1 MIAQEWRKN
10 HKVLKETRKGDY
22 TVEIHVVQSGE
33 TIWSIAQQYG
43 ESAQRIIQHNDVTN
57 PRGLVPGQALIIL
70 HPETVYTVRW
80 GDTLRSIAQ
89 RYGVSVVELLQNN
102 PGITISSSLYPGQTI
117 VIAYQGEKRR
127 EISVNGYAY
136 PYINRNVLQWALP
149 FLTDLTIFGYGFT
162 LNGDLIPIDD
172 QPLINLAYQYQAA
185 PILLL
190 SSITEDGNFSGERAS
205 RLFQDQELQNKVIDN
220 VIDVMVEKGYMGIDV
235 DFEYIEPQ
243 DSQAYVD
250 FLKNVVAKMHEF
262 GFSVNTD
269 LAPKTSTGQ
278 KGLLYE
284 SHNYAAIGAVSDTVL
299 LMTYEWGYTYG
310 PPMAVA
316 PLNQVEDVVRYAVTQ
331 IPPQKIYMGIPN
343 YGYDW
348 ILPYERGITR
358 ATTIGNA
365 YAVEIAARNHAE
377 IQFDETAQ
385 SPHFTY
391 QGPAGRTHVVWFEDV
406 RSIQAK
412 YDLMDRYSLMG
423 AGYWNIMRPFAQNW
437 AFLSGAY
444 QIRKRV

>member
-1 MIAQEWRKN
+1 MVKM
-10 HKVLKETRKGDY
+10 V
-22 TVEIHVVQSGE
+22 IHVVQGGE
-33 TIWSIAQQYG
+33 TVWSIAQRYG
-43 ESAQRIIQHNDVTN
+43 VSSQRIIQYNDVTN
-57 PRGLVPGQALIIL
+57 PRDLVPGQSLIIL
-70 HPETVYTVRW
+70 QPETVYTVVR

-89 RYGVSVVELLQNN
+89 RYGVSIVELLQNN
-102 PGITISSSLYPGQTI
+102 PGITISSSLYPGQTV

-136 PYINRNVLQWALP
+136 PYINRSVLQRALP

-162 LNGDLIPIDD
+162 VDGDLIPIDD

-205 RLFQDQELQNKVIDN
+205 RLFQDQTLQNKVLDN
-220 VIDVMVEKGYMGIDV
+220 LAAVMVEKGYQGIDV
-235 DFEYIEPQ
+235 DFEYIDPQ
-243 DSQAYVD
+243 DSQAYVE
-250 FLKNVVAKMHEF
+250 FLQNVVTKMHGF

-269 LAPKTSTGQ
+269 LAPKTSSEQ

-284 SHNYAAIGAVSDTVL
+284 SHNYAAIGAVTDTVL

-316 PLNQVEDVVRYAVTQ
+316 PLNRVEEVVRYAVTQ
-331 IPPQKIYMGIPN
+331 IPAQKIYMGIPN

-348 ILPYERGITR
+348 ILPYERGITK
-358 ATTIGNA
+358 ATIIGNA
-365 YAVEIAARNHAE
+365 YAVEIAARNNVE
-377 IQFDETAQ
+377 IQYDEIAQ
-385 SPHFTY
+385 SPNFTY
-391 QGPAGRTHVVWFEDV
+391 QDQNGRKHVVWFEDA

-412 YDLMDRYSLMG
+412 YDLLDRYGLLG
-423 AGYWNIMRPFAQNW
+423 GGYWNIMRPFAQNW
-437 AFLSGAY
+437 TFLSGNY
-444 QIRKRV
+444 RIRKRV